1 MNIILYR
8 FCAKLID
15 ILSYVLLMLGLNLIF
30 PNLNIWVLNIIMII
44 FYVIWFILLPY
55 YFQVSLG
62 KKMLGIK
69 ISPKLTLL
77 EASLREPFNYMMI
90 LIVLATVIYPFNINL
105 SSYMLVASLLVALI
119 LLILFYFKKDFW
131 NKLNHCQV
139 VEK

>member
-44 FYVIWFILLPY
+44 FYLIWFILLPY

-77 EASLREPFNYMMI
+77 EASFREPFNYMMI
-90 LIVLATVIYPFNINL
+90 LIVLATIVYPFNINL
-105 SSYMLVASLLVALI
+105 ASYMLVASLLVALI

-139 VEK
+139 VDK

>member
-44 FYVIWFILLPY
+44 FYLIWFILLPY

-90 LIVLATVIYPFNINL
+90 LIVLATIIYPFNVNL
-105 SSYMLVASLLVALI
+105 ASYMLVASLLVALI

-131 NKLNHCQV
+131 NKINHCQV

>member
-44 FYVIWFILLPY
+44 FYLIWFILLPY

-105 SSYMLVASLLVALI
+105 ASYMLVASLLVAVI

-131 NKLNHCQV
+131 NKINHCQV

>member
-44 FYVIWFILLPY
+44 FYLIWFILLPY

-90 LIVLATVIYPFNINL
+90 LIVLATIIYPFNINL
-105 SSYMLVASLLVALI
+105 ASYMLIASLLVALI

>member
-30 PNLNIWVLNIIMII
+30 PNLNLWVLNIIMII
-44 FYVIWFILLPY
+44 FYLIWFILLPY

-90 LIVLATVIYPFNINL
+90 LIVLATIIYPFNINL
-105 SSYMLVASLLVALI
+105 ASYMLLASLLVALI

>member
-44 FYVIWFILLPY
+44 FYFIWFILLPY

-90 LIVLATVIYPFNINL
+90 LIVLATIVYPFNINL
-105 SSYMLVASLLVALI
+105 ASYMLVASLLVALI

>member
-30 PNLNIWVLNIIMII
+30 PNLHIWVLNIIMII
-44 FYVIWFILLPY
+44 FYIIWFILLPY

-90 LIVLATVIYPFNINL
+90 LIILATIIYPFNINL
-105 SSYMLVASLLVALI
+105 ASYMLVASLLVALI

>member
-44 FYVIWFILLPY
+44 FYIIWFILLPY

-90 LIVLATVIYPFNINL
+90 LIVLATIIYLFNINL
-105 SSYMLVASLLVALI
+105 ASYMLVASLLVALI

>member
-44 FYVIWFILLPY
+44 FYIIWFILLPY

-90 LIVLATVIYPFNINL
+90 LIVLATIIYPFNTNL
-105 SSYMLVASLLVALI
+105 ASYMLVASLLVALI

>member
-44 FYVIWFILLPY
+44 FYLIWFILLPY

-90 LIVLATVIYPFNINL
+90 LIVLATIVYPFNINL
-105 SSYMLVASLLVALI
+105 ASYMLVASLLVALI

-131 NKLNHCQV
+131 NKLNHCHV

>member
-30 PNLNIWVLNIIMII
+30 PNLNIWVLNVIMII
-44 FYVIWFILLPY
+44 FYLIWFILLPY

-90 LIVLATVIYPFNINL
+90 LIVLATIVYPFNINL
-105 SSYMLVASLLVALI
+105 ASYMLVASLLVAVI

>member
-44 FYVIWFILLPY
+44 FYLIWFILLPY

-90 LIVLATVIYPFNINL
+90 LIVLATIIYPFNVNL
-105 SSYMLVASLLVALI
+105 ASYMLVASLLVALI

-131 NKLNHCQV
+131 NKFNHCQV

>member
-30 PNLNIWVLNIIMII
+30 PNLNIWVLNIIMIL
-44 FYVIWFILLPY
+44 FYLIWFILLPY

-90 LIVLATVIYPFNINL
+90 LIVLATIVYPFNINL
-105 SSYMLVASLLVALI
+105 ASYMLVASLLVALI

>member
-44 FYVIWFILLPY
+44 FYIIWFILLPY

-90 LIVLATVIYPFNINL
+90 LIVLATIIYPFNINL
-105 SSYMLVASLLVALI
+105 ASYMLVASLLVALI

>member
-15 ILSYVLLMLGLNLIF
+15 ILSYVLLMLGLNLII

-44 FYVIWFILLPY
+44 FYIIWFILLPY

-90 LIVLATVIYPFNINL
+90 LIVLATIVYPFNINL
-105 SSYMLVASLLVALI
+105 ASYMLVASLLVALI

>member
-44 FYVIWFILLPY
+44 FYLIWFILLPY

-90 LIVLATVIYPFNINL
+90 LIVLATIVYPFNINL
-105 SSYMLVASLLVALI
+105 ASYMLVASLLVALI

>member
-1 MNIILYR
+1 MNVILYR

-44 FYVIWFILLPY
+44 FYIIWFILLPY

-105 SSYMLVASLLVALI
+105 ASYMLVASLLVALI

>member
-15 ILSYVLLMLGLNLIF
+15 ILSYVLLMLGLNSIF

-44 FYVIWFILLPY
+44 FYLIWFILLPY

-69 ISPKLTLL
+69 ISPKLTLKQ
-77 EASLREPFNYMMI
+77 ASLREPFNYMMI

-105 SSYMLVASLLVALI
+105 ASYMLVASLLVALI

>member
-30 PNLNIWVLNIIMII
+30 PNLNIWVLNINMII
-44 FYVIWFILLPY
+44 FYIIWFILLPY

-131 NKLNHCQV
+131 NKINHCQV

>member
-44 FYVIWFILLPY
+44 FYLIWFILLPY

-105 SSYMLVASLLVALI
+105 ASYMLVASLLVALI

-131 NKLNHCQV
+131 NKINHCQV

>member
-15 ILSYVLLMLGLNLIF
+15 ILSYVLLMLGLNLII

-44 FYVIWFILLPY
+44 FYLIWFILLPY

-105 SSYMLVASLLVALI
+105 ASYMLVASLLVALI

>member
-44 FYVIWFILLPY
+44 FYLIWFILLPY

-90 LIVLATVIYPFNINL
+90 LIVLATIIYPFNINL
-105 SSYMLVASLLVALI
+105 ASYMLVASLLVALT

>member
-44 FYVIWFILLPY
+44 FYIIWFILLPY

-105 SSYMLVASLLVALI
+105 ASYMLVASLLIALI

>member
-44 FYVIWFILLPY
+44 FYLIWFILLPC

>member
-30 PNLNIWVLNIIMII
+30 PNFNIWVLNIIMII
-44 FYVIWFILLPY
+44 FYIIWFILLPY

-77 EASLREPFNYMMI
+77 EASLREPFNYMMV

-105 SSYMLVASLLVALI
+105 ASYMLVASLLVAVI

>member
-44 FYVIWFILLPY
+44 FYLIWFILLPY

-90 LIVLATVIYPFNINL
+90 LIVLATIIYPFNINL
-105 SSYMLVASLLVALI
+105 SSYMLLASLLVALI
-119 LLILFYFKKDFW
+119 LLIIFYFKKDFW

>member
-44 FYVIWFILLPY
+44 FYLIWFILLPY

-90 LIVLATVIYPFNINL
+90 LIVLATIIYPFNIKL
-105 SSYMLVASLLVALI
+105 ASYMLVASLLVALI

>member
-15 ILSYVLLMLGLNLIF
+15 ILSYVLLMLGLNSIF
-30 PNLNIWVLNIIMII
+30 PNLNILVLNIIMII
-44 FYVIWFILLPY
+44 FYLIWFILLPY

-90 LIVLATVIYPFNINL
+90 LIVLATIVYPFNINL
-105 SSYMLVASLLVALI
+105 ASYMLVASLLVAVI

>member
-90 LIVLATVIYPFNINL
+90 LIVLATIVYPFNINL
-105 SSYMLVASLLVALI
+105 ASYMLVASLLVALI

>member
-44 FYVIWFILLPY
+44 FYLIWFILLPY

-105 SSYMLVASLLVALI
+105 ASYMLVASLLVALI

>member
-30 PNLNIWVLNIIMII
+30 PNLNIWVLNIIMIV
-44 FYVIWFILLPY
+44 FYLIWFILLPY

-90 LIVLATVIYPFNINL
+90 LIMLATVIYPFNINL
-105 SSYMLVASLLVALI
+105 ASYMLVASLLVALI

>member
-15 ILSYVLLMLGLNLIF
+15 ILSYVLLMLGLNLII

-44 FYVIWFILLPY
+44 FYLIWFILLPY

-90 LIVLATVIYPFNINL
+90 LIVLATIIYPFNINL
-105 SSYMLVASLLVALI
+105 ASYMLVASLLVAVI

>member
-44 FYVIWFILLPY
+44 FYLIWFILLPY

-90 LIVLATVIYPFNINL
+90 LIVLATIIYPFNINL
-105 SSYMLVASLLVALI
+105 ASYMLVASLLVALI

>member
-30 PNLNIWVLNIIMII
+30 PNLNIWVLNFIMII
-44 FYVIWFILLPY
+44 FYLIWFILLPY

-90 LIVLATVIYPFNINL
+90 LIVLATIIYPFYINL
-105 SSYMLVASLLVALI
+105 ASYMLVASLLVALI

>member
-30 PNLNIWVLNIIMII
+30 PHLNIWVLNIIMII
-44 FYVIWFILLPY
+44 FYIIWFILLPY

-105 SSYMLVASLLVALI
+105 ASYMLVASLLVALI

>member
-44 FYVIWFILLPY
+44 FYIIWFILLPY

-90 LIVLATVIYPFNINL
+90 LIVLATIIYPFYINL
-105 SSYMLVASLLVALI
+105 ASYMLVASLLVALI

>member
-30 PNLNIWVLNIIMII
+30 PNLNILVLNIIMII
-44 FYVIWFILLPY
+44 FYFIWFILLPY

-90 LIVLATVIYPFNINL
+90 LIVLATIIYPFNINL
-105 SSYMLVASLLVALI
+105 ASYMLVASLLVALT

>member
-44 FYVIWFILLPY
+44 FYLIWFILLPY

-90 LIVLATVIYPFNINL
+90 LIVLATIIYPFNTNL
-105 SSYMLVASLLVALI
+105 ASYMLVASLLVALI

>member
-44 FYVIWFILLPY
+44 FYLIWFILLPY

-105 SSYMLVASLLVALI
+105 ASYMLVASLLIALI

>member
-30 PNLNIWVLNIIMII
+30 PNLNIWVLNIIMVI
-44 FYVIWFILLPY
+44 FYLIWFILLPY

-90 LIVLATVIYPFNINL
+90 LIVLATIIYPFNINL
-105 SSYMLVASLLVALI
+105 ASYMLVASLVVALI